1 MEEVVYPAAGAGE
14 LAGGVAGGVTRHL
27 SSKENDSAELAR
39 APAGQWGHRGL
50 QGSTHHA
57 LLATPRSTTPPHHAP
72 PHHAPSHPL
81 QHPISPSTSTS
92 TCLVVGMAG
101 YEVPRSGLAGMDQ
114 LGAAL
119 GRAQLPGH
127 RLTMLSM
134 VTMIRA

>member
-1 MEEVVYPAAGAGE
+1 
-14 LAGGVAGGVTRHL
+14 
-27 SSKENDSAELAR
+27 
-39 APAGQWGHRGL
+39 
-50 QGSTHHA
+50 
-57 LLATPRSTTPPHHAP
+57 
-72 PHHAPSHPL
+72 
-81 QHPISPSTSTS
+81 
-92 TCLVVGMAG
+92 MAG